1 MTLAADSSCVCETA
15 IAANF
20 NERRMPV
27 DILLL
32 HYTGMENGEKAQK
45 WLCVPESQVSCHYL
59 VYEDGRIVQ
68 MVAEDMRAWHAGA
81 GTWQGR
87 DDVNSRSIG
96 IEIVNPGHEFGYPDF
111 PEIQIGA
118 VAELCSDIVA
128 RRGIAARNVLAHS
141 DIAPERKRDPG
152 EKFPWQRLH
161 EADVGHWVEPAPV
174 SGGRFLTHGDGGPP
188 VKALQ
193 EMLSLYGYGIDCSGE
208 FDHRTGLVVAAF
220 QRHFRPEKVDGVA
233 DFSTVETLYRLLQAL
248 ETV

>member
-32 HYTGMENGEKAQK
+32 HYTGMENGAKAQE

-118 VAELCSDIVA
+118 VAELCGDIVA
-128 RRGIAARNVLAHS
+128 RRGIAARNVLDLIAAGGNVYYLAKFAGIFGLDVQ
-141 DIAPERKRDPG
+141 DIGAQQTGMSKDA
-152 EKFPWQRLH
+152 F
-161 EADVGHWVEPAPV
+161 
-174 SGGRFLTHGDGGPP
+174 
-188 VKALQ
+188 KA
-193 EMLSLYGYGIDCSGE
+193 MLLN
-208 FDHRTGLVVAAF
+208 HA
-220 QRHFRPEKVDGVA
+220 Q
-233 DFSTVETLYRLLQAL
+233 
-248 ETV
+248 